1 MKTITAVVFGAG
13 VLFASSVFA
22 DAAHH
27 PGNPSANARMP
38 GADMMA
44 AHMEMMRSQLDR
56 ISSATSDAEREA
68 AMTEHMQA
76 MQQGMGMAGGQ
87 AMPMGMSGC
96 PMMQGGMMGGHAMGD
111 MGQRMHQLEQ
121 RMDMMQMMM
130 KNMMGARGPMA
141 EPVK

>member
-1 MKTITAVVFGAG
+1 MKTITAAVFGAG

-22 DAAHH
+22 DAANS

-44 AHMEMMRSQLDR
+44 AHIEMMRSQLDR

-76 MQQGMGMAGGQ
+76 MQQGA
-87 AMPMGMSGC
+87 GMSGC

-111 MGQRMHQLEQ
+111 MGQRMHQMEQ

-141 EPVK
+141 EPAR